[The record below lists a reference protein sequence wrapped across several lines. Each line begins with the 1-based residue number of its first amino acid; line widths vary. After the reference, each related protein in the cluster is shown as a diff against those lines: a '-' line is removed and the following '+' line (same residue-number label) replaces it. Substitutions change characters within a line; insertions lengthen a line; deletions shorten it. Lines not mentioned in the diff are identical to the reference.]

1 MVSVTPPIQTRSQR
15 NSSRESAPSRKES
28 ISRRDVQPFPT
39 GGVGTISIGTGVST
53 TIHRPTLIEAGDMRF
68 LIMDAPRQNNFH
80 MFIKECRN
88 HNVSDVVRVCE
99 PTYDGRDLRNAGIF
113 LHEMSYNDGTSPPRD
128 VIDGW
133 LELVGVR
140 FQKKRRFKGS
150 SSSRTL
156 DWRVDTASGGVVAVH
171 CIAGLGRAPVLVAI
185 ALIEFAG
192 FDPVQAV
199 TFIRQHRRGAINDK
213 QLMYLEQ
220 YSRTS
225 QVSGCSC
232 IIS

>member
-1 MVSVTPPIQTRSQR
+1 
-15 NSSRESAPSRKES
+15 
-28 ISRRDVQPFPT
+28 
-39 GGVGTISIGTGVST
+39 
-53 TIHRPTLIEAGDMRF
+53 
-68 LIMDAPRQNNFH
+68 
-80 MFIKECRN
+80 
-88 HNVSDVVRVCE
+88 
-99 PTYDGRDLRNAGIF
+99 
-113 LHEMSYNDGTSPPRD
+113 MSYNDGTSPPRD

-133 LELVGVR
+133 LELVALR
-140 FQKKRRFKGS
+140 FQKKRRYTGS

-156 DWRVDTASGGVVAVH
+156 DWRVDTAPGGVMAVH

-220 YSRTS
+220 YS
-225 QVSGCSC
+225 
-232 IIS
+232 